1 MENRQSNLLLENR
14 MNQEI
19 ERLRE
24 VIKNAAE
31 NLRAQCVGLRVVAD
45 LERALETPP
54 AHSEVSPANDE
65 MRDRPDSATPQT
77 HSTSKPK

>member
-1 MENRQSNLLLENR
+1 

-19 ERLRE
+19 ERLRQ
-24 VIKNAAE
+24 VIKTAAE

-54 AHSEVSPANDE
+54 AHSEVSPSN
-65 MRDRPDSATPQT
+65 
-77 HSTSKPK
+77 K

>member
-1 MENRQSNLLLENR
+1 

-24 VIKNAAE
+24 VIKTAAE

-54 AHSEVSPANDE
+54 AHFEVSPSNASVE
-65 MRDRPDSATPQT
+65 QPAPGERP
-77 HSTSKPK
+77 

>member
-31 NLRAQCVGLRVVAD
+31 ALRAQCVGLRVVAD
-45 LERALETPP
+45 LERALETPS
-54 AHSEVSPANDE
+54 AADESSHSNDQL
-65 MRDRPDSATPQT
+65 D
-77 HSTSKPK
+77 TSHERH